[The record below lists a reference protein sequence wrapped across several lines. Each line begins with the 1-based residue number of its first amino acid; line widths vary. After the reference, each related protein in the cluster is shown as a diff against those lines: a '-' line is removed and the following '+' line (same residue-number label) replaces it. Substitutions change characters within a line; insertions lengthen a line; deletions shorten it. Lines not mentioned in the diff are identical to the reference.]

1 MLDVKFIRDNPEL
14 VKKGIA
20 EKKADPKL
28 VDSFLRLDED
38 WRIKVAAIDE
48 LRSEHNLNNTELA
61 KHRTD
66 DLISKA
72 EILKKQLSK
81 LEEEKKDLEER
92 RQVRLNLIPNLPDAD
107 VPSGKNETENQV
119 MKEVGKKPEFDFEAQ
134 DYLSLAEKLGIIDVK
149 RAAKVSGSRFGYL
162 LGTAALLEFALIN
175 FAMKR
180 LLDEDFLSKII
191 KKNNLKVSS
200 RPFIPVI
207 PPVLINRKS
216 MWGMGYLDQGADE
229 IYHFEKDGLYLV
241 GTSEQSLGTMHQDEN
256 FKEEELPK
264 RYVGFST
271 CFRREAGSYGKDTKG
286 ILRVHQFDK
295 LEMFSF
301 TVPETSKEEHKF
313 FLAIEEALMQELEIP
328 YRVMNICT
336 GDLGAPAASKF
347 DIEAWFPGENLYRE
361 THSTSNCT
369 DYQARRLNIKY
380 ELKAK
385 ISNLKA
391 DYVHTVNGT
400 VFSQRPILAIIE
412 NYQTKEG
419 AINIP
424 KVLSS
429 YFEKLK

>member
-1 MLDVKFIRDNPEL
+1 MLDVKFIRDNPDL
-14 VKKGIA
+14 VKEGIA
-20 EKKADPKL
+20 KKGADPKL
-28 VDSFLRLDED
+28 VDSFLRLDND
-38 WRIKVAAIDE
+38 WRTKVAAIDE
-48 LRSEHNLNNTELA
+48 LRAEHNLNNMELT

-66 DLISKA
+66 DLISKS
-72 EILKKQLSK
+72 EILKNQLTK
-81 LEEEKKDLEER
+81 LEYEKKGLEER
-92 RQVRLNLIPNLPDAD
+92 RQAKLNSIPNLPGAD
-107 VPSGKNETENQV
+107 VPAGKNETENQV
-119 MKEVGKKPEFDFEAQ
+119 MKEIGEKPKFNFAPK
-134 DYLSLAEKLGIIDVK
+134 DYFSLAEKLGIIDVK

-162 LGTAALLEFALIN
+162 LGTAALLEFALVN

-191 KKNNLKVSS
+191 KKNNLNVSS

-216 MWGMGYLDQGADE
+216 MWAMGYLDQAADE
-229 IYHFEKDGLYLV
+229 IYHLGKDDLYLV
-241 GTSEQSLGTMHQDEN
+241 GTSEQSLGAMHQGETLKEN
-256 FKEEELPK
+256 ELPR

-286 ILRVHQFDK
+286 ILRVHQFNK
-295 LEMFSF
+295 LEMFGF
-301 TVPETSKEEHKF
+301 TKPENSKDEHKL
-313 FLAIEEALMQELEIP
+313 FLAIEENLMQDLGIP
-328 YRVMNICT
+328 YRVMNICS

-347 DIEAWFPGENLYRE
+347 DIEAWFPGENIYRE

-369 DYQARRLNIKY
+369 DYQARRLNVRYKDKDG
-380 ELKAK
+380 KA
-385 ISNLKA
+385 NF
-391 DYVHTVNGT
+391 VHTVNGT

-424 KVLSS
+424 KVLGS

>member
-1 MLDVKFIRDNPEL
+1 MLDIKFIRENSEL
-14 VKKGIA
+14 VKEGIVKKG
-20 EKKADPKL
+20 ADPKL

-38 WRIKVAAIDE
+38 WRVKVAAIDQ
-48 LRSEHNLNNTELA
+48 LRSEHNLNNNELA

-72 EILKKQLSK
+72 EILKTQLNK

-92 RQVRLNLIPNLPDAD
+92 RQSRLNLIPNLPDKD
-107 VPSGKNETENQV
+107 VPPGKDESENQV
-119 MKEVGKKPEFDFEAQ
+119 MKEIGEKPKFDFEPK

-149 RAAKVSGSRFGYL
+149 RAAKASGSRFGYL
-162 LGTAALLEFALIN
+162 SGTAALMEFALIN
-175 FAMKR
+175 FAIKR
-180 LLDEDFLSKII
+180 LSDEAFIAKVI
-191 KKNNLKVSS
+191 KKNNLNVSNK
-200 RPFIPVI
+200 PFTFVI
-207 PPVLINRKS
+207 PPVLINQKS
-216 MWGMGYLDQGADE
+216 MWGMGYLDRGADE
-229 IYHFEKDGLYLV
+229 IYHLEKDDLYLV
-241 GTSEQSLGTMHQDEN
+241 GTSEQSLGVMHQDET

-264 RYVGFST
+264 RYMGFST

-295 LEMFSF
+295 LEMFGF
-301 TVPETSKEEHKF
+301 TTPETSFEEHKL
-313 FLAIEEALMQELEIP
+313 FLAIEETLMQELELS
-328 YRVMNICT
+328 YRVMKICA

-347 DIEAWFPGENLYRE
+347 DIEAWFPGENVYRE

-369 DYQARRLNIKY
+369 DYQARRLSIRYKDKSKTTNF
-380 ELKAK
+380 
-385 ISNLKA
+385 
-391 DYVHTVNGT
+391 VHTVNGT

-412 NYQTKEG
+412 NYQTQEG

>member
-1 MLDVKFIRDNPEL
+1 MLDIKFIRKNSEL
-14 VKKGIA
+14 VKEGIVKKG
-20 EKKADPKL
+20 ADPKL

-38 WRIKVAAIDE
+38 WRVKVAAIDQ
-48 LRSEHNLNNTELA
+48 LRSEHNLNNNELA

-72 EILKKQLSK
+72 EILKTQLNK

-92 RQVRLNLIPNLPDAD
+92 RQSRLNLIPNLPDKD
-107 VPSGKNETENQV
+107 VPPGKDESENQV
-119 MKEVGKKPEFDFEAQ
+119 MKEIGEKPKFDFEPK

-149 RAAKVSGSRFGYL
+149 RAAKASGSRFGYL
-162 LGTAALLEFALIN
+162 SGTAALMEFALIN
-175 FAMKR
+175 FAIKR
-180 LLDEDFLSKII
+180 LSDEAFIAKVI
-191 KKNNLKVSS
+191 KKNNLNVSNK
-200 RPFIPVI
+200 PFTFVI
-207 PPVLINRKS
+207 PPVLINQKS
-216 MWGMGYLDQGADE
+216 MWGMGYLDRGADE
-229 IYHFEKDGLYLV
+229 IYHLEKDDLYLV
-241 GTSEQSLGTMHQDEN
+241 GTSEQSLGVMHQDET

-264 RYVGFST
+264 RYMGFST

-295 LEMFSF
+295 LEMFDF
-301 TVPETSKEEHKF
+301 TTPETSSEEHKL
-313 FLAIEEALMQELEIP
+313 FLAIEETLMQELELS
-328 YRVMNICT
+328 YRVMKICA

-347 DIEAWFPGENLYRE
+347 DIEAWFPGENVYRE

-369 DYQARRLNIKY
+369 DYQARRLSIRYKDKSKTTNF
-380 ELKAK
+380 
-385 ISNLKA
+385 
-391 DYVHTVNGT
+391 VHTVNGT

-412 NYQTKEG
+412 NYQTQEG

>member
-1 MLDVKFIRDNPEL
+1 MLDVKFIRDNPDL
-14 VKKGIA
+14 VKEGIA
-20 EKKADPKL
+20 KKGADPKL
-28 VDSFLRLDED
+28 VDSFLRLDND
-38 WRIKVAAIDE
+38 WRTKVAAIDE
-48 LRSEHNLNNTELA
+48 LRAEHNLNNMELT

-66 DLISKA
+66 DLISKS
-72 EILKKQLSK
+72 EILKNQLTK
-81 LEEEKKDLEER
+81 LEYEKKGLEER
-92 RQVRLNLIPNLPDAD
+92 RQAKLNSIPNLPGAD
-107 VPSGKNETENQV
+107 VPAGKNETENQV
-119 MKEVGKKPEFDFEAQ
+119 MKEIGEKPKFNFAPK
-134 DYLSLAEKLGIIDVK
+134 DYFSLAEKLGIIDVK

-162 LGTAALLEFALIN
+162 LGTAALLEFALVN

-191 KKNNLKVSS
+191 KKNNLNVSS

-216 MWGMGYLDQGADE
+216 MWAMGYLDQAADE
-229 IYHFEKDGLYLV
+229 IYHLGKDDLYLV
-241 GTSEQSLGTMHQDEN
+241 GTSEQSLGAMHQGETLKEN
-256 FKEEELPK
+256 ELPR

-286 ILRVHQFDK
+286 ILRVHQFNK
-295 LEMFSF
+295 LEMFGF
-301 TVPETSKEEHKF
+301 TKPENSKDEHKL
-313 FLAIEEALMQELEIP
+313 FLAIEENLMQDLGIP
-328 YRVMNICT
+328 YRVMNICS

-347 DIEAWFPGENLYRE
+347 DIEAWFPGENIYRE

-369 DYQARRLNIKY
+369 DYQARRLNVRYKDKDG
-380 ELKAK
+380 KA
-385 ISNLKA
+385 NL
-391 DYVHTVNGT
+391 VHTVNGT

-424 KVLSS
+424 KVLSP

>member
-1 MLDVKFIRDNPEL
+1 MLDVKFIRANPEL
-14 VKKGIA
+14 VKEGIA
-20 EKKADPKL
+20 KKRADPKL

-38 WRIKVAAIDE
+38 WRTKVAAIDE
-48 LRSEHNLNNTELA
+48 LRSEHNLNNAELA
-61 KHRTD
+61 KHQTD
-66 DLISKA
+66 DLLSKA
-72 EILKKQLSK
+72 EILKKQLTK
-81 LEEEKKDLEER
+81 LEEDKKDLEER
-92 RQVRLNLIPNLPDAD
+92 RQAKLNLIPNLPGADA
-107 VPSGKNETENQV
+107 PLGKNETENQV
-119 MKEVGKKPEFDFEAQ
+119 MREVGKKPEFDFTPK

-175 FAMKR
+175 FAIKR
-180 LLDEDFLSKII
+180 LLDEDFISEII
-191 KKNNLKVSS
+191 KKNNLNVSNKA
-200 RPFIPVI
+200 FIPVI

-229 IYHFEKDGLYLV
+229 IYHLEKDDLYLV
-241 GTSEQSLGTMHQDEN
+241 GTSEQSLGTMHQDES

-301 TVPETSKEEHKF
+301 TAPETSKEEHKL
-313 FLAIEEALMQELEIP
+313 FLAIEEALMRELEIP

-347 DIEAWFPGENLYRE
+347 DIEAWFPSENIYRE

-369 DYQARRLNIKY
+369 DYQARRLNIRYKDK
-380 ELKAK
+380 EGKV
-385 ISNLKA
+385 NF
-391 DYVHTVNGT
+391 VHTINGT
-400 VFSQRPILAIIE
+400 VFSQRPIAAIIE

-429 YFEKLK
+429 FFEKLE